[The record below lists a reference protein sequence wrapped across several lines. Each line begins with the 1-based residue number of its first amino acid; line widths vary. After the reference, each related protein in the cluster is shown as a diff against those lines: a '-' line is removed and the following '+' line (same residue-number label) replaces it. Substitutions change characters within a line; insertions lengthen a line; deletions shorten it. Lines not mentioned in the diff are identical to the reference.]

1 MHYFPAA
8 VVNYYYEKISY
19 METDNIGIIKSE
31 FSGQY
36 SYSVNQSHNTFMALW
51 QHWLGMNY
59 YQLIMKLPFFSATQ
73 NTSDKIKRKLM
84 DFTDCLLAQIVQT
97 RLI

>member
-19 METDNIGIIKSE
+19 METDDMGIVKSE

-36 SYSVNQSHNTFMALW
+36 SYSVKPVSQYLHGSLAALVR
-51 QHWLGMNY
+51 HEL
-59 YQLIMKLPFFSATQ
+59 LPINNEIAFFQ
-73 NTSDKIKRKLM
+73 CNPKHFR
-84 DFTDCLLAQIVQT
+84 
-97 RLI
+97 